1 MQASQFQRGL
11 VTARAACGVL
21 IPLNLCLQRVLIHC
35 VKCQIA
41 KPNRTHATSR
51 SNYKRR
57 RRKRSCLSQWLRCK
71 DSHKNSLEMSW
82 SVLLPAR
89 LWPDSCK
96 ALDSPSCPR
105 LFLLLAAPCYTLLHL
120 APSFSFS
127 YTPSFRVTGH
137 AVLLWAQSYT
147 NEDDISW
154 RKFTFIYMPQ
164 ARRTNLQGTTNSDIL
179 LWFLLAW
186 HPNLRL
192 GCLPFASHP
201 HTIWPA
207 WRVKPFARVAW
218 AFYKFQ

>member
-1 MQASQFQRGL
+1 MIQPNPTSASQFQRGL
-11 VTARAACGVL
+11 VTARAACGVLWCL

-96 ALDSPSCPR
+96 AVDSPTCPR
-105 LFLLLAAPCYTLLHL
+105 LFLLLAAPCCTLLHL

-164 ARRTNLQGTTNSDIL
+164 ARRTNFQGATNSVLDVFHLPAIHIPFGRHGVWNVL
-179 LWFLLAW
+179 LVL
-186 HPNLRL
+186 HGP
-192 GCLPFASHP
+192 
-201 HTIWPA
+201 
-207 WRVKPFARVAW
+207 
-218 AFYKFQ
+218 FYKFQ

>member
-1 MQASQFQRGL
+1 MLRQDPITNEGGEKGPVLASGFAVR
-11 VTARAACGVL
+11 
-21 IPLNLCLQRVLIHC
+21 I
-35 VKCQIA
+35 
-41 KPNRTHATSR
+41 RTRTV
-51 SNYKRR
+51 
-57 RRKRSCLSQWLRCK
+57 LRCLEASFFLP
-71 DSHKNSLEMSW
+71 DSGQTL
-82 SVLLPAR
+82 AR
-89 LWPDSCK
+89 LLTLQAAPDFSCS
-96 ALDSPSCPR
+96 L
-105 LFLLLAAPCYTLLHL
+105 LLLATPCCTLLHL
-120 APSFSFS
+120 APSFSF

-164 ARRTNLQGTTNSDIL
+164 ARRTNFQGTTNSDIL